1 MKIKILI
8 LVFII
13 FMMCGCSASVDI
25 EIKDKK
31 VFESVDITAYQN
43 VIYTKEILNSS
54 FRNYIPVYAR
64 DLIVDT
70 LPDTPREG
78 IKYYEKTTTDLG
90 NGYKFNY
97 KYTFGLDEYSEART
111 IKDGFRYY
119 DFSYNDTNNTIT
131 ISTDDNGLLYF
142 NDYDQLDEV
151 RINIKTNYFVESNNA
166 DKVNGN
172 TYTWVFNKD
181 SKKSIEMTIDTDS
194 DGVVSSN
201 NLVLILS
208 VAIVAA
214 ILVFLT
220 LKSRDNNKI

>member
-8 LVFII
+8 LVFIM

-43 VIYTKEILNSS
+43 VIYTKEILNTS

-97 KYTFGLDEYSEART
+97 KYTFDIDEYSEART

-166 DKVNGN
+166 DKVDGN

-208 VAIVAA
+208 VAIVGA
-214 ILVFLT
+214 ILVFLA

>member
-25 EIKDKK
+25 EIKNKK

-43 VIYTKEILNSS
+43 VIYTKEILNTS
-54 FRNYIPVYAR
+54 FRNYIPVFAK

-70 LPDTPREG
+70 LPDSPIEG
-78 IKYYEKTTTDLG
+78 VKYYEKTTTDLG

-97 KYTFGLDEYSEART
+97 KYTFDIDEYSEART

-119 DFSYNDTNNTIT
+119 DFSYNDTDNTIT

-151 RINIKTNYFVESNNA
+151 RINIKTNYYVESNNA
-166 DKVNGN
+166 DSVNGN

-194 DGVVSSN
+194 NGPVSSN
-201 NLVLILS
+201 NIVLILS

-214 ILVFLT
+214 ILVFLA

>member
-8 LVFII
+8 LVFIM

-43 VIYTKEILNSS
+43 VIYTKEILNTS

-97 KYTFGLDEYSEART
+97 KYTFDIDEYSEART

-119 DFSYNDTNNTIT
+119 DFSYNDVNNTIS

-166 DKVNGN
+166 DEVNGN

-181 SKKSIEMTIDTDS
+181 SKKSIKMTIDTDS
-194 DGVVSSN
+194 SEVVSSN
-201 NLVLILS
+201 NIVLILS
-208 VAIVAA
+208 VAIVGA
-214 ILVFLT
+214 ILVFLA

>member
-172 TYTWVFNKD
+172 TYTWTFNKD
-181 SKKSIEMTIDTDS
+181 SKKSIEMIIDTDS
-194 DGVVSSN
+194 NGVISSN

-208 VAIVAA
+208 VAIVGA
-214 ILVFLT
+214 ILVFLA

>member
-194 DGVVSSN
+194 NGLVSSN

>member
-8 LVFII
+8 LVFIM

-25 EIKDKK
+25 EIKNKK

-43 VIYTKEILNSS
+43 VIYTKEILNTS
-54 FRNYIPVYAR
+54 FRNYIPVFAK

-194 DGVVSSN
+194 NGVVSSN

-214 ILVFLT
+214 ILVFLA

>member
-97 KYTFGLDEYSEART
+97 KYTFDIDEYSEART
-111 IKDGFRYY
+111 IKDGFRNY
-119 DFSYNDTNNTIT
+119 DFSYNDVNNTIS

-166 DKVNGN
+166 DEVNGN

-181 SKKSIEMTIDTDS
+181 SKKSIKMTIDTDS
-194 DGVVSSN
+194 SEVVSSN
-201 NLVLILS
+201 NIVLILS

-214 ILVFLT
+214 ILVFLA

>member
-8 LVFII
+8 LVFIM

-43 VIYTKEILNSS
+43 VIYTKEILNTS

-97 KYTFGLDEYSEART
+97 KYTFDIDEYSEART

-172 TYTWVFNKD
+172 TYTWFFNKD
-181 SKKSIEMTIDTDS
+181 SKKSIEMIIDTDS
-194 DGVVSSN
+194 SEVVSSN

-214 ILVFLT
+214 ILVFLA

>member
-8 LVFII
+8 LVFIM

-25 EIKDKK
+25 EIKNKK

-43 VIYTKEILNSS
+43 VIYTKEILNTS
-54 FRNYIPVYAR
+54 FRNYIPVFAK

-70 LPDTPREG
+70 LPDSPIEG
-78 IKYYEKTTTDLG
+78 VKYYEKTTTDLG

-97 KYTFGLDEYSEART
+97 KYTFDIDEYSEART

-119 DFSYNDTNNTIT
+119 DFSYNDTDNTIT

-151 RINIKTNYFVESNNA
+151 RINIKTNYYVESNNA
-166 DKVNGN
+166 DSVNGN

-194 DGVVSSN
+194 NGPVSSN
-201 NLVLILS
+201 NIVLILS

-214 ILVFLT
+214 ILVFLA

>member
-119 DFSYNDTNNTIT
+119 DFSYNDVNNTIS

-166 DKVNGN
+166 DEVNGN

-181 SKKSIEMTIDTDS
+181 SKKSIKMTIDTDS
-194 DGVVSSN
+194 SEVVSSN
-201 NLVLILS
+201 NIVLILS

-214 ILVFLT
+214 ILVFLA

>member
-8 LVFII
+8 LVFIM

-43 VIYTKEILNSS
+43 VIYTKEILNTS

-166 DKVNGN
+166 DKVDGN

>member
-8 LVFII
+8 LVFIM

-194 DGVVSSN
+194 NGVVSSN

-214 ILVFLT
+214 ILVFLA

>member
-8 LVFII
+8 LVFIM

-166 DKVNGN
+166 DKVDGN

-208 VAIVAA
+208 VAIVVA

>member
-166 DKVNGN
+166 DEVNGN

-181 SKKSIEMTIDTDS
+181 SKKSIKMTIDTDS
-194 DGVVSSN
+194 SEVVSSN
-201 NLVLILS
+201 NIVLILS

-214 ILVFLT
+214 ILVFLA

>member
-8 LVFII
+8 LVFIM

-43 VIYTKEILNSS
+43 VIYTKEILNTS

-97 KYTFGLDEYSEART
+97 KYTFDIDEYSEART

-166 DKVNGN
+166 DEVNGN

-181 SKKSIEMTIDTDS
+181 SKKSIKMTIDTDS
-194 DGVVSSN
+194 SEVVSSN
-201 NLVLILS
+201 NIVLILS

-214 ILVFLT
+214 ILVFLA